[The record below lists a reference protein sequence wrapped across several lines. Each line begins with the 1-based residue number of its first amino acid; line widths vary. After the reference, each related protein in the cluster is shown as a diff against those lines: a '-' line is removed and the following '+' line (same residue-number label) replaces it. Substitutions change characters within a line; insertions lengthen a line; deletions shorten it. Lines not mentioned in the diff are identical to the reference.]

1 MPLGKFGK
9 EVIISEHHLSIL
21 LSGLLTLSHSIPPM
35 ALRGRCD
42 YPHVRD
48 ARRGTEI
55 LNNLRSDGHQNCLI
69 EDMKI
74 NTKLGHLKDSRIYY

>member
-1 MPLGKFGK
+1 
-9 EVIISEHHLSIL
+9 
-21 LSGLLTLSHSIPPM
+21 M

-48 ARRGTEI
+48 ARRGSEI
-55 LNNLRSDGHQNCLI
+55 LNNLRSDQHQNCLI
-69 EDMKI
+69 EDTKI